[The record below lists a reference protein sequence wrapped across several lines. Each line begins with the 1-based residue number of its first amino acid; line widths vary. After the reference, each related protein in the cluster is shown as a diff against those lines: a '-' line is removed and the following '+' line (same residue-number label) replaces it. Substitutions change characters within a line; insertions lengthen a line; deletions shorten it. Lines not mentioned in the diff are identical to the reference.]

1 METNCGG
8 EITKFEIPVFV
19 TDDKV
24 VTKQSV
30 SGSLTAAQVPELVES
45 ISENEET
52 LNPNPFHNIH
62 SNLYLSDEGEDAA
75 VTMEAGVLQSILK
88 ETGLSSVTVA
98 ADSAE
103 VTLNRTVLTDLGG
116 AETTVLVDALGKDT
130 YDLQLQKDGKPVTDF
145 GTGMAT
151 VTFQYE
157 AEDWVDPATVTVEHV
172 REDGTVELMDAVYDP
187 ETGKVTFRTNH
198 FSVYRV
204 VRREGIANLAH
215 TETED
220 AMTVT
225 FDLDAPHV
233 EDGEIYVAFYR
244 EDGRMLYTTAVEL
257 DNFANGRVHPQ
268 RITVTLPYIPNTHEV
283 RTFLLD
289 GNHVP
294 QMQPDSEILR

>member
-1 METNCGG
+1 
-8 EITKFEIPVFV
+8 
-19 TDDKV
+19 
-24 VTKQSV
+24 
-30 SGSLTAAQVPELVES
+30 VPELVES
-45 ISENEET
+45 ISENEAT

-62 SNLYLSDEGEDAA
+62 SNLRLTDEGEDAA

-116 AETTVLVDALGKDT
+116 AQTTILVDAKGEDT

-151 VTFQYE
+151 VTFRYE

-204 VRREGIANLAH
+204 VRREGIANLTH
-215 TETED
+215 TETEET
-220 AMTVT
+220 MTVT
-225 FDLDAPHV
+225 FDLDAPYV
-233 EDGEIYVAFYR
+233 EDGVIYVAAYGAN
-244 EDGRMLYTTAVEL
+244 GRMLHAAAAPL
-257 DNFANGRVHPQ
+257 DNFKNGSVHTQRV
-268 RITVTLPYIPNTHEV
+268 TVTLPNNPNTHEI
-283 RTFLLD
+283 RTFVLD
-289 GNHVP
+289 GSHTP
-294 QMQPDSEILR
+294 QMQPDSELLR